1 VKAFVDTNVLV
12 SAFYADLEHHEAS
25 LTLLEKYPQMQI
37 CCSAHSMAELYS
49 TLTRMPPPRRARP
62 EEAMLFLGDI
72 KSRLTLIALTPEE
85 YFAAISEYSAM
96 GVVGGAIYDALIARC
111 ALKARAEKIFTWNVR
126 HFRQFGPE
134 VEKKLRTP

>member
-1 VKAFVDTNVLV
+1 
-12 SAFYADLEHHEAS
+12 
-25 LTLLEKYPQMQI
+25 
-37 CCSAHSMAELYS
+37 
-49 TLTRMPPPRRARP
+49 
-62 EEAMLFLGDI
+62 MLFLGDI

-85 YFAAISEYSAM
+85 TFAAISEYSAM